1 MAGRLKELLS
11 KETLVRHVRDYEA
24 VYDDFV
30 RYAGG
35 VRVTERF
42 EVPKNHDNADY
53 YIECEGY
60 DCILEL
66 KQVQKYLTDATTD
79 AYFDQ
84 LWRSGEL
91 RNAFPHAQ
99 PGMSIKIRPE
109 DLTPRQWRRFY
120 EKFRPGVLKALDK
133 ANSQLS
139 DSDKFIPLGHP
150 RRVRAVIILNT
161 NDYNLSTDLL
171 FRIVERKVKFE
182 WRANHYRSLDLVVCG
197 SIDLFRRGQNALH
210 ARRIVRSIEDS
221 VLVDAAWFINDRW
234 IRYVASELDM
244 EVTYSEDCDDAP
256 PPPIEVLPAFEGK
269 LRFVPS

>member
-1 MAGRLKELLS
+1 MAGLFRELLA
-11 KETLVRHVRDYEA
+11 KDTLARDVRDYED
-24 VYDDFV
+24 VYDDFI

-35 VRVTERF
+35 VRVSERF
-42 EVPKNHDNADY
+42 NIPKNQHNADY

-60 DCILEL
+60 DCIVEL
-66 KQVQKYLTDATTD
+66 KQVQKYLTDATID
-79 AYFDQ
+79 SYFDQ
-84 LWRSGEL
+84 LWRNGEL

-120 EKFRPGVLKALDK
+120 EKFRPGVRKALDK

-139 DSDKFIPLGHP
+139 DSDKFIPRRHH
-150 RRVRAVIILNT
+150 RRVRAAIILNT

-171 FRIVERKVKFE
+171 FRIVERKVKLE

-197 SIDLFRRGQNALH
+197 AIDLFRRGQNALH
-210 ARRIVRSIEDS
+210 ARRIVRSIEYS

-234 IRYVASELDM
+234 IRYVASELGM
-244 EVTYSEDCDDAP
+244 EVTYSEDGNDVAP
-256 PPPIEVLPAFEGK
+256 PPVEMLPAFEGK
-269 LRFVPS
+269 LRFVPT